1 MILGIGIDI
10 IEVKRVEKL
19 LEKRGESFLNRVFLP
34 EEIEYC
40 REKSYPAQHYAARL
54 AVKEAVMKAFGE
66 GWTEKI
72 GWKDILVTRTQKG
85 QPGVKLLD
93 KGKKLRKEREVGEI
107 LISLSHADN
116 YSVAQAIIIRNNG
129 VVE

>member
-72 GWKDILVTRTQKG
+72 GWKDIRVTRTQKG
-85 QPGVKLLD
+85 QPGVELLD
-93 KGKKLRKEREVGEI
+93 KGKKLQEEKGVNSI

>member
-10 IEVKRVEKL
+10 IEVKRVEKM
-19 LEKRGESFLNRVFLP
+19 LEKRGESFLKRVFLP

-40 REKSYPAQHYAARL
+40 RNKSYPAQHYAARL

-85 QPGVKLLD
+85 QPGVELLD

-116 YSVAQAIIIRNNG
+116 YSVAQAIIISKQN
-129 VVE
+129 

>member
-19 LEKRGESFLNRVFLP
+19 LDRWGENFVRRVFLP
-34 EEIEYC
+34 REIEYC
-40 REKSYPAQHYAARL
+40 REKSYPAQHFAARL

-72 GWKDILVTRTQKG
+72 GWKDILVNRTHKG
-85 QPGVKLLD
+85 QPGVELLD
-93 KGKKLRKEREVGEI
+93 KGKKLQEEKGVDKI

-116 YSVAQAIIIRNNG
+116 YSVAQAIL
-129 VVE
+129 VL

>member
-10 IEVKRVEKL
+10 IEVKRVEKM
-19 LEKRGESFLNRVFLP
+19 LEKRGESFLKRVFLP

-40 REKSYPAQHYAARL
+40 RNKSYPAQHYAARL

-85 QPGVKLLD
+85 QPGVELLD

-116 YSVAQAIIIRNNG
+116 YSVAQAIIIRNN
-129 VVE
+129 E

>member
-10 IEVKRVEKL
+10 IEVQRVEKL

-40 REKSYPAQHYAARL
+40 REKGYPAQHYAARL

-66 GWTEKI
+66 GWTDKI
-72 GWKDILVTRTQKG
+72 GWKDIRVTRTHKG
-85 QPGVKLLD
+85 QPGVELVE
-93 KGKKLRKEREVGEI
+93 KGKKLQEEKGVNSI

-129 VVE
+129 VME